1 MQVVKQFYK
10 SVSLLLLLNIV
21 LKPIWILGIDRQVQ
35 LIVGAT
41 TFGNYY
47 ALLQLATIFSIVLD
61 FGLGIYYTTN
71 YTNTTK
77 AILQGQFKHLLI
89 VKIVLSLAYTL
100 LILILYSSFG
110 VPITNII
117 GLLIVTQIANSFLLF
132 GRNYFTIHQLYT
144 YDAWLSVTDKLLA
157 TAIIGYMLYM
167 PTSLYDISI
176 QQYITIPLCCKVLL
190 IIVVYAY
197 IFNTPI
203 QQSSPTTITHSPN
216 LKKIIPY
223 TLVILLMAVLLRS
236 HIWLLKVL
244 HPTGTTEVAVYAYGY
259 RLLDAFNSFGYLVAA
274 FLFPFICK
282 HLPHTVI
289 VHKVLRQLTIWLWV
303 LCFVLI
309 VGVFICKNEIATMLY
324 HTALYPTPWV
334 IWYSCTAC
342 LGCGLVHIYSS
353 VLTAANAIQL
363 LIKIT
368 LSFTLLSI
376 VTNIIVI
383 PLYGAIGTAIV
394 CSIVQLGYGVT
405 LWVYSR
411 KTVATQK
418 NN

>member
-89 VKIVLSLAYTL
+89 VKIMLSLAYTL

-144 YDAWLSVTDKLLA
+144 YDAWLSVSDKLLA
-157 TAIIGYMLYM
+157 TAIIEIGRASCRERVLM
-167 PTSLYDISI
+167 P
-176 QQYITIPLCCKVLL
+176 V
-190 IIVVYAY
+190 
-197 IFNTPI
+197 
-203 QQSSPTTITHSPN
+203 
-216 LKKIIPY
+216 
-223 TLVILLMAVLLRS
+223 
-236 HIWLLKVL
+236 
-244 HPTGTTEVAVYAYGY
+244 
-259 RLLDAFNSFGYLVAA
+259 
-274 FLFPFICK
+274 
-282 HLPHTVI
+282 
-289 VHKVLRQLTIWLWV
+289 
-303 LCFVLI
+303 
-309 VGVFICKNEIATMLY
+309 
-324 HTALYPTPWV
+324 
-334 IWYSCTAC
+334 
-342 LGCGLVHIYSS
+342 
-353 VLTAANAIQL
+353 
-363 LIKIT
+363 
-368 LSFTLLSI
+368 
-376 VTNIIVI
+376 
-383 PLYGAIGTAIV
+383 
-394 CSIVQLGYGVT
+394 
-405 LWVYSR
+405 
-411 KTVATQK
+411 
-418 NN
+418 